1 MANHLVGRPGE
12 GLGRGVCGA
21 LPRVLGLTVF
31 GPPFDPRSWSG
42 SSSKLFSC
50 LKRQGA
56 LVGAYSVDL
65 TKAQKLPSATWNF
78 SFNRRRLYLN
88 LMKSHM
94 SNVLRT
100 RNALQILR
108 QVTSDYDALL
118 QISAMF
124 LAAPPGGVL
133 HCSYHDGNTALS
145 RRAEYSYTKASRRV
159 LKESWQDE
167 QRFYRGVDLVFTMS
181 EWLRQSMITDFGV
194 AEDQVVTVGAG
205 PNLSYVDELT
215 CSPPQAKDH
224 GGKIVLFVGL
234 DFEGK
239 GGPTLLDAF
248 RRVRKEIPTAKLR
261 IVGCRPALREP
272 GVEVVGPL
280 DKSDPGEEARLRR
293 LYDESS
299 LFVLPTR
306 YESFGIVFLEAM
318 YHRLPCIGSRICAIP
333 EIVRD
338 GETGFLVLPND
349 PVALADRMILL
360 LRDEGLARRMGERG
374 FERASTNLSWER
386 VVQRMLVAIGE
397 RLK

>member
-1 MANHLVGRPGE
+1 
-12 GLGRGVCGA
+12 
-21 LPRVLGLTVF
+21 
-31 GPPFDPRSWSG
+31 
-42 SSSKLFSC
+42 
-50 LKRQGA
+50 
-56 LVGAYSVDL
+56 VGAYSVDL
-65 TKAQKLPSATWNF
+65 TKAQKLLSATWNF

-108 QVTSDYDALL
+108 QVTSDYDVLL

-124 LAAPPGGVL
+124 LPTPPSGVL

-145 RRAEYSYTKASRRV
+145 RRAEFSYTKASRRV
-159 LKESWQDE
+159 LAESWRDE
-167 QRFYRGVDLVFTMS
+167 EHFYRHVDLVFTMS

-194 AEDQVVTVGAG
+194 AEDRVVVVGAG

-215 CSPPQAKDH
+215 HSPPQAKDY
-224 GGKIVLFVGL
+224 GTNMVLFVGV

-248 RRVRKEIPTAKLR
+248 RRVRKEIPSAKLR

-272 GVEVVGPL
+272 GVDVVGPL
-280 DKSDPGEEARLRR
+280 DKSDPSQEARLRQ

-306 YESFGIVFLEAM
+306 YESFGIAFLEAM
-318 YHRLPCIGSRICAIP
+318 HHRLPCIGSRICAIP

-338 GETGFLVLPND
+338 GETGFLVLPDD
-349 PVALADRMILL
+349 PVTLADRMILL
-360 LRDEGLARRMGERG
+360 LRDEGLARVMGERG
-374 FERASTNLSWER
+374 FARAKTYFSWEE
-386 VVQRMLVAIGE
+386 VVKKMLAAIGDQI
-397 RLK
+397 K